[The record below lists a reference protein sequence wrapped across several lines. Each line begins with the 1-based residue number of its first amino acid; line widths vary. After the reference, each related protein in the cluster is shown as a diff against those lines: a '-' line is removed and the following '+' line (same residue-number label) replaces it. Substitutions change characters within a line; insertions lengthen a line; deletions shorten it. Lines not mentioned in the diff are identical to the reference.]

1 MSLPPIP
8 HTTAFQDSKTGRISQ
23 PWLQWLEFLRQEATA
38 RNEQGTLA
46 HTDLTGV
53 TADQHHDEV
62 HTHAS
67 STAISHLDLSTVTT
81 DQHHAKSHIH
91 DGTDDSGLV
100 NYFGSVVP
108 ETSYSQASANGVL
121 GTISRSDHTHGT
133 PAASGTQA
141 LASFRQI
148 AGSTWADR
156 WYVTAE
162 NGPRVASP
170 AVVAN
175 FNANILFAVPFLSGQ
190 NTAVSGLGLYHDSVA
205 NDLYH
210 VGIYTNTSNSYL
222 YPNALIVD
230 VLVNPTTQG
239 FFSTSTSATI
249 PANSLLW
256 SVFVGDSAAQ
266 LTVIPTASSYIFLG
280 RSSSEML
287 SGGLS
292 NLITVAFTY
301 AALPSTF
308 PAGAAISTTGN
319 IPGIAIRYS
328 A

>member
-8 HTTAFQDSKTGRISQ
+8 HTTVFQDSKTGRISQ

-62 HTHAS
+62 HTHTS

-91 DGTDDSGLV
+91 DGADGSGLV
-100 NYFGSVVP
+100 NYFGSVVS
-108 ETSYSQASANGVL
+108 ETSYGQASVDGVL

-148 AGSTWADR
+148 AGSTWSDR
-156 WYVTAE
+156 WYLAPEHVSGASATTA
-162 NGPRVASP
+162 NHA
-170 AVVAN
+170 AN
-175 FNANILFAVPFLSGQ
+175 VLFAVPFLSGQ
-190 NTAVSGLGLYHDSVA
+190 NTAISGLGLYHDTVA

-222 YPNALIVD
+222 YPDALIVD
-230 VLVNPTTQG
+230 VLVNPTGAG
-239 FFSTSTSATI
+239 FFSTSTTATI

-256 SVFVGDSAAQ
+256 AVFVGDSAA
-266 LTVIPTASSYIFLG
+266 LLSVIATASAYKFLG
-280 RSSSEML
+280 RSSSQIL
-287 SGGLS
+287 SS
-292 NLITVAFTY
+292 SVSSLITVAFTY

-308 PAGAAISTTGN
+308 PAGAAISTSGTL
-319 IPGIAIRYS
+319 PCIALRYS